1 MIILGSLESAKAR
14 SRLPIGVNST
24 FFARCYVWGATSEY
38 RFKIGDFA
46 PTGPGWPKSLS
57 IGGLPINHFS
67 QKTRLNHLSDGIEIW
82 TDLSSVLSQCTR
94 LTERRTDRI
103 SSPNRVCVP
112 CSAVENQSRAV
123 VPPTVRPLLHVAM
136 LSCNRGPM
144 YKRDHIVKCCR
155 IILKTCGILIILV
168 YSDDDDDE

>member
-82 TDLSSVLSQCTR
+82 TDLSSVLSQYTR
-94 LTERRTDRI
+94 LTETRTDRI
-103 SSPNRVCVP
+103 SSPNRVCIP
-112 CSAVENQSRAV
+112 CSAVENHSLGLQYHPQYGPYSM
-123 VPPTVRPLLHVAM
+123 LLCYVAIEGR
-136 LSCNRGPM
+136 CI
-144 YKRDHIVKCCR
+144 KE
-155 IILKTCGILIILV
+155 IILLSVL
-168 YSDDDDDE
+168 DFF